1 VSGEKRALLALL
13 DQINS
18 IEKMFAHYGFKLL
31 SAAATMTSNRNF
43 DSTGGIKY
51 YTDYY
56 TIYRLISSLRRPQ

>member
-43 DSTGGIKY
+43 DSTGGI
-51 YTDYY
+51 
-56 TIYRLISSLRRPQ
+56 TIYRLISSITTTGAQL